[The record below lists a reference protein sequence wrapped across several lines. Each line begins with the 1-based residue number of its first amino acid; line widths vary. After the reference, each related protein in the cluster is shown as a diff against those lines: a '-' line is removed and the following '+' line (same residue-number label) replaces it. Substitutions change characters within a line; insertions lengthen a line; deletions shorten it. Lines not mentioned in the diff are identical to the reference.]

1 MAGRVLSFKQYVG
14 GADNV
19 QVIEMFPKS
28 QKTFSYNFADQDVS
42 GYTFSLDYQ
51 SIMLDSVAYD
61 NITGN
66 VNFTSTSVTGYF
78 DNYASANAST
88 YINTASAAS
97 GIVSLTIPENRY
109 SGNILPNARS
119 NVVMTV
125 ASFEWE
131 TDDTPVQKELHRWAI
146 IERWE
151 PQVTPGDPAENT
163 SPAFIAL

>member
-1 MAGRVLSFKQYVG
+1 MSGRVLSFKQYVG

-19 QVIEMFPKS
+19 MTIELFPKS
-28 QKTFSYNFADQDVS
+28 QKTFSYNFANADVS

-51 SIMLDSVAYD
+51 SILLDTVSYD
-61 NITGN
+61 NLTGN
-66 VNFTSTSVTGYF
+66 VNFTSSNVTGYF
-78 DNYASANAST
+78 DNYTQPSANT
-88 YINTASAAS
+88 YINTDDAST
-97 GIVSLTIPENRY
+97 GVVHLTIPENRY
-109 SGNILPNARS
+109 AGNILPNARS

-125 ASFEWE
+125 ASFEWQ

-151 PQVTPGDPAENT
+151 PQVTPGDPADNT

>member
-78 DNYASANAST
+78 DNYTSANAST
-88 YINTASAAS
+88 YINTDNAAT
-97 GIVSLTIPENRY
+97 GIVHLTIPENRY

>member
-51 SIMLDSVAYD
+51 SILLDSVAYD
-61 NITGN
+61 NLTGN

-78 DNYASANAST
+78 DNYTSANAST